1 MRDYPA
7 IAESYCQDVVAGR
20 IIAGK
25 LARLACQRHLNDLA
39 RAATDPAWPYRF
51 DAWEA
56 SNPCDF
62 IEKLPHVEG
71 SWKTKTIT
79 LEPWQVA
86 LVCIV
91 FGWRRVSDGGRRF
104 EQAYI
109 EVARKNAKSALTSAL
124 ALYCLTLDGE
134 VGPQVKC
141 AATTGGQAR
150 IIFDVAFKM
159 ARATPDLCS
168 EFDLELMANAIVCHA
183 NNGSIAPINAKSS
196 TQDGLNP
203 SFVVLD
209 ELHAHLKRDLRDVLR
224 SATGAR
230 LSPLFWQITTAGY
243 STIGVCFEQRDY
255 VCKILDGVLEDETY
269 FGIIYTLDEGDDP
282 FDEAVWPKANPNLGV
297 SVDIEK
303 MRNYARQAKNSPA
316 SAGEFETKRL
326 NIWRN
331 AASAWLSVEQWKS
344 CGDPALKIED
354 FATQRAWIGVDL
366 ADTNDVAALV
376 IVFDREGVYHAFS
389 RFYLPELLVDI
400 CAHRTTTHYR
410 VWADDG
416 FITTTEGDFID
427 HRAIENEISAL
438 CEAHQVQKV
447 RIEHYGSAQI
457 AANLLADG
465 HPVEIVHKKTE
476 TYSDPSKLLEA
487 WVEIGKFRHD
497 GNPVL
502 TWMASNVVVDRRV
515 NGTILPKKENKDS
528 VKKIDGIDALIMAIG
543 GATDGTETRSIFD
556 RDELWNDKPEI
567 GAPAE
572 PISESGIDM
581 AILNDPRHPRFE
593 EMRDRF
599 NAMLPDDDGDF

>member
-543 GATDGTETRSIFD
+543 GATGGTETRSIFD
-556 RDELWNDKPEI
+556 RDELWEDKPQAN
-567 GAPAE
+567 GRAE
-572 PISESGIDM
+572 LNSDGIDHE
-581 AILNDPRHPRFE
+581 ILKNPSHPRWN

-599 NAMLPDDDGDF
+599 NASLPDDGDY

>member
-1 MRDYPA
+1 MF
-7 IAESYCQDVVAGR
+7 S
-20 IIAGK
+20 K
-25 LARLACQRHLNDLA
+25 
-39 RAATDPAWPYRF
+39 T
-51 DAWEA
+51 
-56 SNPCDF
+56 
-62 IEKLPHVEG
+62 LPHVEG
-71 SWKTKTIT
+71 SWKTKTIS

-91 FGWRRVSDGGRRF
+91 FGWRRRSDGGRRF

-255 VCKILDGVLEDETY
+255 VCKILDGVLDDETY

-282 FDEAVWPKANPNLGV
+282 FDEAVWPKANPNLSV

-344 CGDPALKIED
+344 CGDPSLKIED
-354 FATQRAWIGVDL
+354 FAAQRAWIGVDL

-410 VWADDG
+410 VWADEG

-427 HRAIENEISAL
+427 HRAIENEIRAL

-465 HPVEIVHKKTE
+465 HPVEIIHKKTE

-543 GATDGTETRSIFD
+543 GATTGTETRSIFD

-572 PISESGIDM
+572 PLQDGIDHE
-581 AILNDPRHPRFE
+581 ILKNPSHPRWS

-599 NAMLPDDDGDF
+599 EATLPDDGDF